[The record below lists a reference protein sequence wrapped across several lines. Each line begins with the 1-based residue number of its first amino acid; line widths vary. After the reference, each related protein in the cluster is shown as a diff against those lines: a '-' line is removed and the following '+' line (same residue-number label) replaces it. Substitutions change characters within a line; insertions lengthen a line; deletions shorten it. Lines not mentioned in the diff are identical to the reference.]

1 MMAMSKKVEE
11 GNASSDDVDY
21 MELDRIIDE
30 EFDNDPENLVMIL
43 QAIQRLYNYLPRAA
57 LDYLAIK
64 IGLPL
69 SRIYGVAT
77 FYSTFSMKPRGRN
90 IISICRGTACH
101 VRGSAKVHEKVRQ
114 LLGIEDGETTP
125 DGCFTLETVR
135 CVGGCS
141 LGPMVKINE
150 EMIGRLTADQIKK
163 ILDSYK

>member
-1 MMAMSKKVEE
+1 MAAMSKKVEVPKAATE
-11 GNASSDDVDY
+11 DVDY
-21 MELDRIIDE
+21 TELDRIIDE

-43 QAIQRLYNYLPRAA
+43 QAIQRRYNYLPRAA
-57 LDYLAIK
+57 LAYLAIK

-77 FYSTFSMKPRGRN
+77 FYSTFSVQSRGRN
-90 IISICRGTACH
+90 IISVCRGTACH
-101 VRGSAKVHEKVRQ
+101 VRGSAEVHEKIKQR
-114 LLGIEDGETTP
+114 LGVEDGETTP

-150 EMIGRLTADQIKK
+150 EMCGRVTADQIEK
-163 ILDSYK
+163 ILDKHK